1 MKLKKFKLSEIKG
14 AVYQPRSQPD
24 LELENLVRSI
34 INNGMITPITV
45 RETGKSD
52 CKRVTGSRRYEA
64 CHVIETN
71 IHPLSLPP
79 GAASIGPDG
88 KVILECVTM
97 TSNYST

>member
-1 MKLKKFKLSEIKG
+1 MKIVKVKLSQIKG
-14 AVYQPRSQPD
+14 TVYQPRSQPD

-34 INNGMITPITV
+34 INNGMVTPLTV
-45 RETGKSD
+45 RETGSNG

-64 CHVIETN
+64 CLVIETN

-88 KVILECVTM
+88 KVILECVVLPA
-97 TSNYST
+97 